1 MVAPMH
7 LRLDCIDSTNAFVLA
22 EADDLPDL
30 CLVSAREQTAGRGRQ
45 GRTWIAAPG
54 DCLTFT
60 LLVKTPGIDPEL
72 LPTAVWPVAVSLAR
86 TLESR
91 GLKPGIK
98 WPNDLLGSRG
108 KLGGILIE
116 GILRR
121 GAIAGLA
128 VGIGL
133 NVRAAPVIP
142 GRAVT
147 CVQDELGG
155 REVEMEGLLDEL
167 VADLRSAFVNWRVSP
182 RARQLLRQ
190 EWLDRI
196 GLIGREVELIDQG
209 QLLSRGEVTGFDELG
224 GLILRTPQGLETF
237 RCGEVSLRL

>member
-1 MVAPMH
+1 MH
-7 LRLDCIDSTNAFVLA
+7 LRLDRIDSTNAFVLA

-45 GRTWIAAPG
+45 GRSWIASPG

-60 LLVKTPGIDPEL
+60 LLVKTPGLDPLL

-91 GLKPGIK
+91 GLKPTVK
-98 WPNDLLGSRG
+98 WPNDLLGAHG

-121 GAIAGLA
+121 GAIEGLA
-128 VGIGL
+128 VGVGL
-133 NVRAAPVIP
+133 NIKAAPDIP
-142 GRAVT
+142 GRAVS
-147 CVQDELGG
+147 CIQDEPGG
-155 REVEMEGLLDEL
+155 LEVEMDGLLDEL
-167 VADLRSAFVNWRVSP
+167 AADLRSAFVNWRVSP
-182 RARQLLRQ
+182 RARELLRT
-190 EWLDRI
+190 EWIERI

-209 QLLSRGEVTGFDELG
+209 QLLSRGEVTGFDEVG